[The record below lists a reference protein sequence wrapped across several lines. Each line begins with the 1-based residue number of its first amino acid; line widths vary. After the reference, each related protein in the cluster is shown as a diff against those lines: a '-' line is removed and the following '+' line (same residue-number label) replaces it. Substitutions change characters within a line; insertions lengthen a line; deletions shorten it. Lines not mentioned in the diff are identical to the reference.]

1 MNNQMIKKSDLSI
14 FDKIKTFLKNMFYKN
29 KNEIIVPK
37 NMNTSKI
44 QEKKENGFET
54 NLKVEISEEQEK
66 EMKLKKFID
75 EIENH
80 PDIIENLSNERLDKL
95 ISYYEKVTSEKQRK
109 IEKLKASFN
118 LNIYE

>member
-14 FDKIKTFLKNMFYKN
+14 FDKIKTFFKNMFYKN

-118 LNIYE
+118 